1 MDKRSTIVLAAIA
14 IGLFAYI
21 VLYERYTITSGEL
34 AEVEGQLIE
43 RFVRARVNR
52 LIIERPGTP
61 TVEIARDR
69 EEQDLLGV
77 WRLER
82 PVEALA
88 DSDAVSSLL
97 GAVQY
102 AAARRTLR
110 PRAQASSCP
119 QRDGPVG

>member
-52 LIIERPGTP
+52 LVIERPGSARLCSGEPISGACPPPEEP
-61 TVEIARDR
+61 TRR
-69 EEQDLLGV
+69 EG
-77 WRLER
+77 
-82 PVEALA
+82 
-88 DSDAVSSLL
+88 
-97 GAVQY
+97 
-102 AAARRTLR
+102 TK
-110 PRAQASSCP
+110 
-119 QRDGPVG
+119 